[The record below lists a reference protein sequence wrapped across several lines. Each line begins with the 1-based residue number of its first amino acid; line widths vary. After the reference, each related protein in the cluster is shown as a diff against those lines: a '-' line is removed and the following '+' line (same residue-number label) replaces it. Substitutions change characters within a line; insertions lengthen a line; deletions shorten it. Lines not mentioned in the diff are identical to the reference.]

1 MELLQRRTGLQPTT
15 GHDFPIDERQ
25 ILTDITNISDFPTAT
40 ADPILRGYLNWYME
54 HLRNRFGHT
63 TSSNLVA
70 RALRPHLTDKS
81 EVDKGL
87 AHILSLVSKALVDSN
102 GNHSIRRIYKG
113 LLGVREDLQPANPAD
128 SLDPDESD
136 APLGTVSGTTSPN
149 PADDIQGLEQCSPA
163 IFHVIG
169 QMTMLFTTPPLRD
182 AGPYSPSTTALQLS
196 LADPSDP
203 TKNLRSR
210 AVSSTSCLLT
220 RNMADK
226 DLPTLLRHFGQ
237 ILPPWIPDSNPNS
250 LRFGDTLFSGN
261 LSYEA
266 MLRTAKIRIAWVD
279 SFPLHLEFDART
291 VTLKMFRFPSF
302 CAMLAHPQSAG
313 SQFFDM

>member
-1 MELLQRRTGLQPTT
+1 MAPLQRRTGLQPTT
-15 GHDFPIDERQ
+15 GHDFPLGEGRQ

-40 ADPILRGYLNWYME
+40 ADPILRGYLDWYLE
-54 HLRNRFGHT
+54 HLRSRFGQT
-63 TSSNLVA
+63 PSGNLVA
-70 RALRPHLTDKS
+70 SALRPHLTNTS
-81 EVDKGL
+81 EIDKGL

-102 GNHSIRRIYKG
+102 GDHSIRRIYRG

-128 SLDPDESD
+128 NADPD
-136 APLGTVSGTTSPN
+136 APPGTVSGATTPN
-149 PADDIQGLEQCSPA
+149 SADDVQGLEQCSPA

-169 QMTMLFTTPPLRD
+169 QMTMLFTTPPLRA
-182 AGPYSPSTTALQLS
+182 AGQYSPSTTALQLS

-302 CAMLAHPQSAG
+302 CAMLAHPQSAS